1 MRSLLVLLVVGSL
14 LAPAYADRDTMMS
27 RMMMGGMMGPMM
39 MGGMMGGMM
48 GHGELDTYISY
59 KEDLDLTDKQVKEL
73 KVIRSAYRKEVSGIN
88 TKVVDLQ
95 SELDELYETD
105 GMDYKAVGRKVSEI
119 EALQSKLR
127 AAYFDALDRAE
138 KVLTKEQRKKV
149 RKLGGGMM
157 HDDERPLKM
166 DRMRM

>member
-27 RMMMGGMMGPMM
+27 RMMMRGMMGGMMGPMM
-39 MGGMMGGMM
+39 MM